1 MSDPVVQVT
10 DLRKVYVP
18 SPGWLRL
25 LLRTSV
31 REPVVALDG
40 ISLTVEKG
48 EICTIL
54 GPNGAGKS
62 TLFRVLTG
70 LTSPTSGR
78 ASILGFDVST
88 QSSSVRS
95 RIGFSPAGEE
105 RTLLLRFTCRENL
118 AFHGRLQG
126 IPNKDLQ
133 ERIAQSLELVGL
145 EHAADRVGFALS
157 SGMLARLMLARAIL
171 HEPPV
176 LILDE
181 PTAAIDPIGAY
192 RLLNLIKEIAAERGM
207 AVLLSSHRLDEVELL
222 DTNVVL
228 LDNGSIRYVG
238 SLSEMR
244 AQWDRPRVEVTFE
257 TASDA
262 TLVASILRERGKAQL
277 VEMQGESI
285 ILESD
290 MTVGR
295 LLALAN
301 GQIERITSVRE
312 VRMGLTELLAKVLTT
327 PGEDDA

>member
-1 MSDPVVQVT
+1 MTDPVIQVT

-18 SPGWLRL
+18 SPRWMRL
-25 LLRTSV
+25 MLRTSV
-31 REPVVALDG
+31 KDPVVALDG
-40 ISLTVEKG
+40 ISLSVERG

-78 ASILGFDVST
+78 ASILGFDVSS
-88 QSSSVRS
+88 QSTSVRS

-126 IPNKDLQ
+126 IPEHSLQ
-133 ERIAQSLELVGL
+133 ERIARSLELVGL

-157 SGMLARLMLARAIL
+157 SGMLARLLLARAIL

-181 PTAAIDPIGAY
+181 PTASIDPIGAY
-192 RLLNLIKEIAAERGM
+192 GLLHLIEEIAAERGM

-222 DTNVVL
+222 DSNVVL
-228 LDNGSIRYVG
+228 LDEGAIRYVG
-238 SLSEMR
+238 SISEMR
-244 AQWDRPRVEVTFE
+244 NLWDRPRVEVTFE

-262 TLVASILRERGKAQL
+262 MLVASVLKERRNAPL
-277 VEMQGESI
+277 VEIQGESI
-285 ILESD
+285 TLESD

-295 LLALAN
+295 LLALADA
-301 GQIERITSVRE
+301 QLETIKSVRE

-327 PGEDDA
+327 PRGNHG